1 MTTENSKLVAALG
14 QWRDSLVNLT
24 GRNRLLNYKPTRS
37 STIEFSRSD
46 AEGIYSA
53 IADRK
58 LTFVTG
64 TRPPEKTATPTA
76 DEGLEELVLDEIT
89 SFDYDD
95 YPDSLFADMT
105 QRNVDRALKNMA
117 GVARREFLDKGLSTL
132 YLALGALQWK
142 EDSGDARKSPLILLP
157 SVLES
162 ASPREPMHLA
172 FSEDDLSVNPALSIK
187 LGEYGIELP
196 SAETVIDTIA
206 VDGIAA
212 ALELFRAVTFPDGWE
227 IVEFSTLS
235 NFMFAKEAMY
245 RDLLDNEELI
255 LGNEI
260 LRALAGDIT
269 PESSSFAFEEPDINK
284 IDDDAPPEST
294 PLVLDADSSQRAAI
308 LAANSGKSFV
318 MDGPPGT
325 GKSQTIAN
333 MIGALVA
340 QGKTVLFVSEKIVAL
355 EVVRD
360 RLSSRGLEPLSLE
373 LHSHKALRSEVAKGL
388 GESLKTKPVAPTNSA
403 PELLAQAQSARE
415 ALSGYAMAMNQT
427 REPLGLSMFEVLG
440 RSAALDSALEPP
452 TSAIADAVLTP
463 TALTQIELGLEFI
476 QRHWETAL
484 EGDKALWSGLQ
495 TAQVP
500 AFDFRLALDML
511 TALEELSP
519 ATADAAKAFEMHG
532 LSSVRAL
539 YALLTAWADQPALVN
554 SEWLLRSDINT
565 IKSAVSRAAELA
577 GERESAAQ
585 SALEIWGETWQSLPA
600 LTITTTDEETHW
612 AHLSVTRDD
621 LTLKRL
627 QTLEPYLSAAV
638 ALAQSLVQNAE
649 TLAGQLGLTQ
659 PANPNQYRDF
669 VDTTSHLTSEIPP
682 LAAWVSE
689 DCNLDSIEQAL
700 NELKAFADA
709 VTKAQNKAN
718 EIFNDGVLALD
729 LPKLAEHLPAQ
740 TSWLKRLKRE
750 YRSALTELLTETKP
764 QIDRRTVAEALPL
777 ALAWRDANE
786 TLDQAL
792 LRHAATLGVYC
803 DDRDS
808 NWANGLKALYGAQVT
823 RTKARIV
830 SNSTLASVLNSAE
843 SRALLRQVHDALDA
857 GFSEWKSLQSADGD
871 ALAPTTAVGPIHE
884 TAAQLSALLTD
895 TTHLNDYLA
904 QFASHLTPEISVG
917 EAATAAGVRLAADSA
932 AKAQTEETASLATAL
947 GIAPESVPLT
957 TTHVDEFTTQ
967 LEWVENIRSLAT
979 PNAATSATSA
989 TSATQGALSAD
1000 QLSALRESAL
1010 PAPLGLRID
1019 EWEKA
1024 RDTVLS
1030 HFSSTRNSTLLD
1042 DLSHYRSASELLSAF
1057 IREHDS
1063 APDWIALQEKL
1074 DTLRDGGVGQP
1085 LDYALTTRIPSV
1097 HIVDYVMK
1105 SVYRSWFA
1113 SIMES
1118 DARLEH
1124 SSAPDRDALIKRF
1137 NELDRVLANRAIT
1150 TIIESAIS
1158 RRPRSAAGQGG
1169 VIRHEAEKKR
1179 KHIAVRDLI
1188 DRARDVVQAIH
1199 PCFMMSPLAVS
1210 QYLPPD
1216 IKFDVVIFD
1225 EASQVSPGDAI
1236 NCIYRSKAL
1245 ITVGDQKQL
1254 PPTSFFTNSEDIDED
1269 SDEENLAAD
1278 YESILDLMK
1287 STGNFN
1293 SMTLRWH
1300 YRSRHEDL
1308 ISYSNASFYDGRL
1321 VTFPGAIAHSDRY
1334 GVKFHKV
1341 DGIYRRSAGRDNPIE
1356 SKYVAKLV
1364 IKHFEEN
1371 PESSLGVVAFSS
1383 TQRDSIEN
1391 AVALA
1396 RNERPDLDGYFQ
1408 DNRIDGF
1415 FVKSLESVQGDERDV
1430 IIFSV
1435 GYGPDETGKFYKNF
1449 GPLNQS
1455 GGHRRLNVAITRARE
1470 LVQLVSSV
1478 SAADI
1483 GEVNSEGARHLR
1495 RYLDFAER
1503 GPAALALELGPAGLG
1518 TDSPFED
1525 SVIDSIRSWGFEVQ
1539 PQVGVA
1545 GYRIDIGVKHPNSPG
1560 AFMLGVECD
1569 GAMYHSSRA
1578 ARDRDRLRHEI
1589 LEGLGWSLHHIW
1601 GTAWYRNRAQ
1611 EEDRLKTLLEKLA
1624 RETVTG
1630 RITKKQ
1636 AKNVQPALELA
1647 TESHDIDEIPAW
1659 VVNYEEASPSDVPRW
1674 LDLGDKSSK
1683 SYITKLIQEVVAVEA
1698 PMHVDLLAQR
1708 LRASSGIGRLGA
1720 RIQENFERAIKK
1732 SGVSFDGTFVREAE
1746 PRALEVR
1753 SPSRLT
1759 DRSVEQVPP
1768 EELEKAFIEVIQ
1780 DALGIS
1786 PEHAAAQVAAIF
1798 GWRRRGTTISKNLT
1812 QKIGDLC
1819 KSGQLELTSAG
1830 LRVRN

>member
-1 MTTENSKLVAALG
+1 MTTENSKLLAALG

-37 STIEFSRSD
+37 STIEFSRNN
-46 AEGIYSA
+46 AEGVHSA
-53 IADRK
+53 IGGGE

-64 TRPPEKTATPTA
+64 TRPPEKTTSPSA

-117 GVARREFLDKGLSTL
+117 GVARREYLDKGLSTL

-172 FSEDDLSVNPALSIK
+172 FTEDDLSVNPALSIK

-196 SAETVIDTIA
+196 SAETVIETIA
-206 VDGIAA
+206 ADGIQA
-212 ALELFRAVTFPDGWE
+212 ALDLFRAVTFPEGWE
-227 IVEFSTLS
+227 IVDFSTLS

-255 LGNEI
+255 LESDL

-373 LHSHKALRSEVAKGL
+373 LHSHKALRSAVAKGL
-388 GESLKTKPVAPTNSA
+388 GVSLTTRPIAPANSA

-415 ALSGYAMAMNQT
+415 ALSGYATAMNET
-427 REPLGLSMFEVLG
+427 REPLGLSMFDVLG
-440 RSAALDSALEPP
+440 RSAARNEALDPP
-452 TSAIADAVLTP
+452 TSTITAAVLTP
-463 TALTQIELGLEFI
+463 TALTEIEFALELV
-476 QRHWETAL
+476 QRHWGMAL
-484 EGDKALWSGLQ
+484 EGDQALWSGLQ

-500 AFDFRLALDML
+500 AFDFRVTLDTL

-519 ATADAAKAFEMHG
+519 ALADAAQAFGMQG
-532 LSSVRAL
+532 LSSLRAL
-539 YALLTAWADQPALVN
+539 FDLLTVWANRPQLSNP
-554 SEWLLRSDINT
+554 EWLLSPTIKT
-565 IKSAVSRAAELA
+565 IKSAVSQAAELA
-577 GERESAAQ
+577 AERERTEESARAR
-585 SALEIWGETWQSLPA
+585 WGDEWQSLPE
-600 LTITTTDEETHW
+600 LTITSTSVEPHW
-612 AHLSVTRDD
+612 GHLSITRED
-621 LTLKRL
+621 LTLKRVE
-627 QTLEPYLSAAV
+627 TLEPYLSTAV
-638 ALAQSLVQNAE
+638 SLANDLMQNAA
-649 TLAGQLGLTQ
+649 TLAEQLGLT
-659 PANPNQYRDF
+659 PPSNPNQFRDF
-669 VDTTSHLTSEIPP
+669 IDVSSHLTSETPP
-682 LAAWVSE
+682 LAAWVAE
-689 DCNLDSIEQAL
+689 DCDLDSVEQAL
-700 NELKAFADA
+700 KELKALAA
-709 VTKAQNKAN
+709 TATTAQERAAKT
-718 EIFNDGVLALD
+718 FNDGVLALD
-729 LPKLAEHLPAQ
+729 LTMLSEHLPAQ
-740 TSWLKRLKRE
+740 ANWLKRIKRE
-750 YRSALTELLTETKP
+750 YRSALAELLTEAKP
-764 QIDRRTVAEALPL
+764 ETERRAAAEALPL
-777 ALAWRDANE
+777 AIAWKEANDALA
-786 TLDQAL
+786 QATIRL
-792 LRHAATLGVYC
+792 EPTLGVYC
-803 DDRDS
+803 DARDS
-808 NWANGLKALYGAQVT
+808 DWANGLKALYGAQVT

-830 SNSTLASVLNSAE
+830 SSSTLNSVLNSAE
-843 SRALLRQVHDALDA
+843 NRTLLKQVHDALDA
-857 GFSEWKSLQSADGD
+857 GFSEWKTLQSEDD
-871 ALAPTTAVGPIHE
+871 DVLAATTAVGPIHA
-884 TAAQLSALLTD
+884 TAAELSILLSD
-895 TTHLNDYLA
+895 TTHLQGYLA
-904 QFASHLTPEISVG
+904 QFAPHLTPEISVG
-917 EAATAAGVRLAADSA
+917 EAEVAAELRAAAQA
-932 AKAQTEETASLATAL
+932 AAQAQTEQIPSLAAAMEVT
-947 GIAPESVPLT
+947 PEAVPLT
-957 TTHVDEFTTQ
+957 TPYVDDFATQ
-967 LEWVENIRSLAT
+967 LKWVESLSSRAT
-979 PNAATSATSA
+979 PREAEKSTTTALTAV
-989 TSATQGALSAD
+989 QLEALSE
-1000 QLSALRESAL
+1000 SIIPTALET
-1010 PAPLGLRID
+1010 RIVD
-1019 EWEKA
+1019 WEQA
-1024 RDTVLS
+1024 RDTVLN
-1030 HFSSTRNSTLLD
+1030 HFTSTRRDALSE
-1042 DLSHYRSASELLSAF
+1042 DLSHYRSATELLSEF

-1063 APDWIALQEKL
+1063 APDWIALQDRLK
-1074 DTLRDGGVGQP
+1074 TLRESGVGQP
-1085 LDYALTTRIPSV
+1085 LDYAITTRIEGAQ
-1097 HIVDYVMK
+1097 IVDYVMK

-1113 SIMES
+1113 SIMET
-1118 DARLEH
+1118 DPRLEH
-1124 SSAPDRDALIKRF
+1124 SSASDRDALIARF
-1137 NELDRVLANRAIT
+1137 NELDRVLANTAIT

-1158 RRPRSAAGQGG
+1158 RRPRSTAGQGG
-1169 VIRHEAEKKR
+1169 VILREAEKKR

-1216 IKFDVVIFD
+1216 MKFDVVIFD

-1254 PPTSFFTNSEDIDED
+1254 PPTSFFSTSEDIDED

-1321 VTFPGAIAHSDRY
+1321 ITFPGAVASSDRY

-1341 DGIYRRSAGRDNPIE
+1341 EGVYRRSAGRDNPIE
-1356 SKYVAKLV
+1356 AKYVADLV

-1396 RNERPDLDGYFQ
+1396 RRQRPDLDGHFQ

-1455 GGHRRLNVAITRARE
+1455 GGHRRLNVAITRAKE

-1601 GTAWYRNRAQ
+1601 GTAWYRNRAH

-1630 RITKKQ
+1630 RIVKKHTT
-1636 AKNVQPALELA
+1636 NVQPTLELA
-1647 TESHDIDEIPAW
+1647 TESHEIDEIPGW
-1659 VVNYEEASPSDVPRW
+1659 VVSYKEASPSAIPSW
-1674 LDLGDKSSK
+1674 LDLGDRLSRNHIK
-1683 SYITKLIQEVVAVEA
+1683 TLIREVVASEA
-1698 PMHVDLLAQR
+1698 PLHIDLLALR
-1708 LRASSGIGRLGA
+1708 LRDASSIGRLGA
-1720 RIQENFERAIKK
+1720 RIQVNFETAIRD
-1732 SGVSFDGTFVREAE
+1732 SGVVFDGTFVRKEK
-1746 PRALEVR
+1746 PRALQVR
-1753 SPSRLT
+1753 SPSLLT
-1759 DRSVEQVPP
+1759 ERSVEQIPP
-1768 EELEKAFIEVIQ
+1768 EEMEKAFVEVVR

-1786 PEHAAAQVAAIF
+1786 PEQAAAQVAAIF
-1798 GWRRRGTTISKNLT
+1798 GWRRRGTKISKHLN
-1812 QKIGDLC
+1812 QKVDDLC
-1819 KSGQLELTSAG
+1819 KAGTLELTSAG
-1830 LRVRN
+1830 LRVKS